1 MVSDTNLPLTIQ
13 TSVNFCNFAEQYIFA
28 HFRHIAIKLANFTN
42 TFYSNLS
49 SGVNENF
56 PNRDPVIYLS
66 ISKVEKTVKGNGVNT
81 SQQVKI
87 SIKNCQSRDCNK
99 THHQ

>member
-28 HFRHIAIKLANFTN
+28 HFRHIAIKLGNFTN

-56 PNRDPVIYLS
+56 PNLS

-81 SQQVKI
+81 SQLVKI

-99 THHQ
+99 THRQ